1 MSFKSSLSTAL
12 SAALF
17 GLFVLVPVG
26 INAQEGLSLTVDRLE
41 YTSLH
46 FIHQNISVKNDTS
59 RLVRDVK
66 VECDFF
72 NKGELIATGFA
83 YVENIFPGTTGFKEM
98 VIESSDISPDRAAC
112 RIVSVQWLVE
122 GNLRSKFSGA
132 DDGGFADLSAAGAI
146 DRMARIERPTVEA
159 DRVVVAAMLE
169 AFLAWLVAMRA
180 QRLQLAIPE
189 LNRIVVMW
197 LDVIGDTRSDDL
209 TLT

>member
-26 INAQEGLSLTVDRLE
+26 INAQEGLTLTVDRLE

-59 RLVRDVK
+59 RLVRDVR

-83 YVENIFPGTTGFKEM
+83 YVKIFFLIQQDLKWSLNQATYLRTAPRA
-98 VIESSDISPDRAAC
+98 ESS
-112 RIVSVQWLVE
+112 
-122 GNLRSKFSGA
+122 RSN
-132 DDGGFADLSAAGAI
+132 D
-146 DRMARIERPTVEA
+146 
-159 DRVVVAAMLE
+159 
-169 AFLAWLVAMRA
+169 
-180 QRLQLAIPE
+180 
-189 LNRIVVMW
+189 
-197 LDVIGDTRSDDL
+197 
-209 TLT
+209 

>member
-1 MSFKSSLSTAL
+1 VYFKSRLTTAL

-26 INAQEGLSLTVDRLE
+26 INAQEGLTLTVDRLE

-59 RLVRDVK
+59 RLVRDVR

-83 YVENIFPGTTGFKEM
+83 YVENIFPGTTGFKM

-112 RIVSVQWLVE
+112 RIVSVQ
-122 GNLRSKFSGA
+122 
-132 DDGGFADLSAAGAI
+132 
-146 DRMARIERPTVEA
+146 
-159 DRVVVAAMLE
+159 
-169 AFLAWLVAMRA
+169 
-180 QRLQLAIPE
+180 
-189 LNRIVVMW
+189 
-197 LDVIGDTRSDDL
+197 
-209 TLT
+209 

>member
-1 MSFKSSLSTAL
+1 MSFKSRLTTAL

-59 RLVRDVK
+59 RLVHDVK

-112 RIVSVQWLVE
+112 RIVSVQ
-122 GNLRSKFSGA
+122 
-132 DDGGFADLSAAGAI
+132 
-146 DRMARIERPTVEA
+146 
-159 DRVVVAAMLE
+159 
-169 AFLAWLVAMRA
+169 
-180 QRLQLAIPE
+180 
-189 LNRIVVMW
+189 
-197 LDVIGDTRSDDL
+197 
-209 TLT
+209 